1 MMNYVSHWDYPESG
15 TEWPE
20 WRGVRTKQYTY
31 VRWLNG
37 AEELLRHAVDPYQ
50 LRNLWMGNRAP
61 DVMVRLRS
69 RLADLLHDS
78 HDDFPPGTKY
88 AEWFH
93 AEQGHGTERRRSRMK
108 TGAYNTDKFFG

>member
-37 AEELLRHAVDPYQ
+37 AEELYDNAVDPYQ
-50 LRNLWMGNRAP
+50 LRNLWDGHARR

-69 RLADLLHDS
+69 RLAVTCCMTATTI
-78 HDDFPPGTKY
+78 FPPGTKY
-88 AEWFH
+88 AEWFN

-108 TGAYNTDKFFG
+108 TRSL